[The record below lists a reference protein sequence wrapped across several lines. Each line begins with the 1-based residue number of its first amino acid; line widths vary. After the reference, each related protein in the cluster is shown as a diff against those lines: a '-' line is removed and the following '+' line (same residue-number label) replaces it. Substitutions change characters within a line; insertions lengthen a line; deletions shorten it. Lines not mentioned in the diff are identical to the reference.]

1 MGFLSSL
8 FVAFCLQ
15 IGQPSLPAALAEQ
28 PELLAAWEVVQDS
41 AAERET
47 RLAQA
52 DVLLAAVVALPAPE
66 QAPFLLDVLGSGSWP
81 KSLNESITALEQ
93 DWPKFGDRLLE
104 DLVLPVPDRAMR
116 VRGAIR
122 ALGLLQNPRP
132 EFIEGLAALLHR
144 ESLAGEARTS
154 LTRLTGREFGGAKDF
169 DAWWKEAK
177 SQDRATWLESALRET
192 QARELADWRR
202 KLSPASGAAVPPT
215 VVVAGMQHPRASVRS
230 LAYRALVGLDAG
242 TLAEEQT
249 SALTVAL
256 RQAVQMESVGEL
268 RVELLPLVP
277 RYLQNGEALTS
288 LLGSLEF
295 GSAKEQLVAA
305 TNLQLVR
312 PPRAAWD
319 GLLRGLSRLY
329 PEPTATPSE
338 ASAPNRPIQTALGAS
353 TQEVRT
359 ALWTG
364 LLAVGRNQEVIELV
378 DTEELKEILGRAL
391 VVEEVAVVRD
401 RLFQAVGVYGDASF
415 LPVLQPLVAL
425 AADNGGPGV
434 PSRQVPPAER
444 RAALAA
450 MTAVAARGEDPGLL
464 ASMLPD
470 LLDDP
475 EVLVRDQAIASV
487 QRLKIS
493 NGPIL
498 LAGRL
503 SREAETPVLKR
514 LLESLGKTQDGK
526 VLQAV
531 LDFQPPLALRDVYG
545 KTVQVQVGR
554 DFASLEL
561 AYQSLSAR
569 LDWRS
574 TFALVRKFSHD
585 GLEDAQAAQLDRLYA
600 QAESEHLLE
609 VGVEN
614 EFQGYAEEAVGLL
627 RVLMGREPTDLRW
640 PVYFVELQLMR
651 GAVDEALTVMRTLVP
666 EAGIPEARRWELGLD
681 ALRFAAA
688 KEELWDSARALLAE
702 LDAMV
707 DLPEAMVYHAEQVRQ
722 MFPAV
727 EPAAVEPLNG
737 DQGIVPAPEGGT
749 AEEGDQA
756 EGGAEATEAGKQ
768 EEPAPET
775 PPVQEEPAAEQP
787 PVQEEPSTEP
797 PPVQD
802 EPAKQDEP
810 SADDPAQDDPQGS
823 ETPSSE
829 DPPVEEPAVND
840 TPVEEP
846 DVSDT
851 PVEDP
856 PAPAGGGF

>member
-8 FVAFCLQ
+8 FVALCLQ

-28 PELLAAWEVVQDS
+28 PELLAAWEVVQDP
-41 AAERET
+41 ATARET

-52 DVLLAAVVALPAPE
+52 DALLTAIVALPAPE
-66 QAPFLLDVLGSGSWP
+66 QAPFLLDVLGNGSWP
-81 KSLNESITALEQ
+81 KPLNGAITALEE

-104 DLVLPVPDRAMR
+104 DLVLPMPDRAMR

-122 ALGLLQNPRP
+122 ALGMLQNPRP
-132 EFIEGLAALLHR
+132 ELVEGLAALLNR

-154 LTRLTGREFGGAKDF
+154 LTLLTGREFGGAKDF
-169 DAWWKEAK
+169 AAWWGSAK
-177 SQDRATWLESALRET
+177 GQDRATWLESALRET
-192 QARELADWRR
+192 QTRELADWRS
-202 KLSPASGAAVPPT
+202 KLSPASGTAVSPT
-215 VVVAGMQHPRASVRS
+215 IVVAGMRHPRASVRS
-230 LAYRALVGLDAG
+230 LAYRALVRLDAG
-242 TLAEEQT
+242 TLGETQT
-249 SALTVAL
+249 SALTAAL
-256 RQAVQMESVGEL
+256 REAVQKESVTEL

-288 LLGSLEF
+288 LLRSLQF

-312 PPRAAWD
+312 PPRAAWN
-319 GLLRGLSRLY
+319 GLLRGLSGLY

-338 ASAPNRPIQTALGAS
+338 ASAPNLVVQTALAAS

-364 LLAVGRNQEVIELV
+364 LLAVGRNPEVIELV
-378 DTEELKEILGRAL
+378 DTDELKEILGRAL

-425 AADNGGPGV
+425 AADNGEPEV
-434 PSRQVPPAER
+434 PSRQVRPAER

-487 QRLKIS
+487 MRLKIS
-493 NGPIL
+493 NGPSL

-514 LLESLGKTQDGK
+514 LLESLGKTQDPK

-531 LDFQPPLALRDVYG
+531 LDFHPPLALRNVYG
-545 KTVQVQVGR
+545 KTVQVQVGS

-561 AYQSLSAR
+561 AFQSLSAR
-569 LDWRS
+569 LDWRT
-574 TFALVRKFSHD
+574 TFALIRKFSDD
-585 GLEDAQAAQLDRLYA
+585 GLEEAQAQQLDRLYA
-600 QAESEHLLE
+600 RAESEHLLE

-627 RVLMGREPTDLRW
+627 RLLMAREPTDLRW

-666 EAGIPEARRWELGLD
+666 MPGIPEVRRWELGLD
-681 ALRFAAA
+681 TLRFAAA

-702 LDAMV
+702 LDAMGK
-707 DLPEAMVYHAEQVRQ
+707 LPEAMVYRAEQVRQ
-722 MFPAV
+722 MFPSI
-727 EPAAVEPLNG
+727 EPAAAEPLKG
-737 DQGIVPAPEGGT
+737 DQGIVPVPEDGT
-749 AEEGDQA
+749 AEAGKPA
-756 EGGAEATEAGKQ
+756 AGKQ
-768 EEPAPET
+768 EEPA
-775 PPVQEEPAAEQP
+775 AEKG
-787 PVQEEPSTEP
+787 TEP
-797 PPVQD
+797 PPAPE
-802 EPAKQDEP
+802 EPAKQDNP
-810 SADDPAQDDPQGS
+810 VADDPVQDNPQGNEEPPTS
-823 ETPSSE
+823 D
-829 DPPVEEPAVND
+829 DPPVEEPAATD
-840 TPVEEP
+840 TP
-846 DVSDT
+846 
-851 PVEDP
+851 
-856 PAPAGGGF
+856 GGKSSFASWRRLLATFS

>member
-1 MGFLSSL
+1 VGFLSSL

-15 IGQPSLPAALAEQ
+15 IGQPSLPVALAEQ
-28 PELLAAWEVVQDS
+28 PELLAAWEVVQDP
-41 AAERET
+41 ATERET

-52 DVLLAAVVALPAPE
+52 DVLLAAVVALPAPD
-66 QAPFLLDVLGSGSWP
+66 QAPFLLDVLGNGSWP
-81 KSLNESITALEQ
+81 KSLQGAITALEQ
-93 DWPKFGDRLLE
+93 NWPKFGDRLLE
-104 DLVLPVPDRAMR
+104 DLVLPMPERAMR

-122 ALGLLQNPRP
+122 ALGMLQNPRP
-132 EFIEGLAALLHR
+132 ELIEGLAALLDR

-169 DAWWKEAK
+169 DAWWGAAK
-177 SQDRATWLESALRET
+177 TQDRATWLESALRET
-192 QARELADWRR
+192 QARELADWRA
-202 KLSPASGAAVPPT
+202 KLSPASGAAVPPPI
-215 VVVAGMQHPRASVRS
+215 VVAGMQHPRASVRS

-242 TLAEEQT
+242 TLPKEQT

-256 RQAVQMESVGEL
+256 RQAVQQESVAEL
-268 RVELLPLVP
+268 RLELLPLVP

-288 LLGSLEF
+288 LLRSLEF
-295 GSAKEQLVAA
+295 GSAKEQLLAA

-338 ASAPNRPIQTALGAS
+338 ASAPNGAQQTALGAS

-364 LLAVGRNQEVIELV
+364 LLAVGRSQEVIELV

-425 AADNGGPGV
+425 AAHQGGPEV
-434 PSRQVPPAER
+434 PARQVPPAER

-470 LLDDP
+470 LLNDP

-493 NGPIL
+493 NGPSL

-514 LLESLGKTQDGK
+514 LLESLGKTQDTK
-526 VLQAV
+526 VLQAI

-554 DFASLEL
+554 DFAALEL

-585 GLEDAQAAQLDRLYA
+585 GLEEAQAQQLDRLYA

-627 RVLMGREPTDLRW
+627 RVLMAREPTDMRW

-651 GAVDEALTVMRTLVP
+651 GAVDEALTLMRTLVP
-666 EAGIPEARRWELGLD
+666 KPGIPKVRRWELGLD
-681 ALRFAAA
+681 TLRFAAA
-688 KEELWDSARALLAE
+688 KEELWESARALLAE
-702 LDAMV
+702 LDAMN
-707 DLPEAMVYHAEQVRQ
+707 DLPEAMVYRAEQVRQ
-722 MFPAV
+722 MFPPV
-727 EPAAVEPLNG
+727 ESTDAAPLQG
-737 DQGIVPAPEGGT
+737 DQGIVPAPESDT
-749 AEEGDQA
+749 
-756 EGGAEATEAGKQ
+756 Q
-768 EEPAPET
+768 EEQPAP
-775 PPVQEEPAAEQP
+775 VK
-787 PVQEEPSTEP
+787 

-802 EPAKQDEP
+802 EPVAEKPPVQDEPTTEPTPVPEEPAKQDEP
-810 SADDPAQDDPQGS
+810 VADDPVQDDPEQGS
-823 ETPSSE
+823 EPPASE
-829 DPPVEEPAVND
+829 EPPLEEPAVND
-840 TPVEEP
+840 TPA
-846 DVSDT
+846 D
-851 PVEDP
+851 DP

>member
-8 FVAFCLQ
+8 FVALCLQ

-28 PELLAAWEVVQDS
+28 PELLAAWEVVQDP

-66 QAPFLLDVLGSGSWP
+66 QAPFLLDVLGNGSWP
-81 KSLNESITALEQ
+81 KSLNGAITVLER

-104 DLVLPVPDRAMR
+104 DLVLPMPDRAMR

-122 ALGLLQNPRP
+122 ALGLLQSPRP
-132 EFIEGLAALLHR
+132 EFIEGLAALLNR

-154 LTRLTGREFGGAKDF
+154 LTRLTGREFGGANDF

-177 SQDRATWLESALRET
+177 TQDRATWLESALRET
-192 QARELADWRR
+192 QARELADWRS
-202 KLSPASGAAVPPT
+202 KLSPPAGAAVPPT

-256 RQAVQMESVGEL
+256 RQAVQKENVAEL

-288 LLGSLEF
+288 LLRSLEF

-312 PPRAAWD
+312 PPRAAWE

-329 PEPTATPSE
+329 PEPTAAPSE
-338 ASAPNRPIQTALGAS
+338 ASASNRPNLTALDAS

-364 LLAVGRNQEVIELV
+364 LLAVGRNQEVIKLV

-425 AADNGGPGV
+425 AAENGGPEV

-493 NGPIL
+493 SGPIL

-514 LLESLGKTQDGK
+514 LLESLGKTKDAK

-561 AYQSLSAR
+561 AYQSLGAR

-585 GLEDAQAAQLDRLYA
+585 DLDEAQAEQLDRLYA

-609 VGVEN
+609 VGVEK

-627 RVLMGREPTDLRW
+627 RVLMGREPTDMRW

-666 EAGIPEARRWELGLD
+666 KSGIPEIRRWELGLD
-681 ALRFAAA
+681 TLRFAAA

-702 LDAMV
+702 LDAMGE
-707 DLPEAMVYHAEQVRQ
+707 LPEAMMYRAEQVRQ
-722 MFPAV
+722 MFPPV
-727 EPAAVEPLNG
+727 ESTDVEPLNG
-737 DQGIVPAPEGGT
+737 DQGIVPAPEEGT
-749 AEEGDQA
+749 AEGGLPDS
-756 EGGAEATEAGKQ
+756 GAEVTEAGKQ
-768 EEPAPET
+768 EDPAADKA
-775 PPVQEEPAAEQP
+775 PVKEEPAAQQP
-787 PVQEEPSTEP
+787 PVQKGPSTEP
-797 PPVQD
+797 PPVQEEPARKD
-802 EPAKQDEP
+802 EPV
-810 SADDPAQDDPQGS
+810 ADDPAQDDPQGS
-823 ETPSSE
+823 EIPAS
-829 DPPVEEPAVND
+829 DNPPLEEPAVND
-840 TPVEEP
+840 TPAEEP
-846 DVSDT
+846 AGSDA